1 MNRTTRDLNGKLDFS
16 AFLACFDLIF
26 NKFYMFRL
34 RFQHSLKGALSLTD
48 NFSGIPSL
56 PRHKKA
62 GEEIAMLASFPELN
76 PNPVIEAD
84 FDGNIGYANPAAKK
98 MFPDLENLGS
108 HHPFLSDWKSV
119 VKTLEDEKGT
129 FSREIKANIGIINY
143 FMLLQKVSVYVFTQ
157 KTLIILK
164 ERKRHYEKASNAG
177 LPP

>member
-1 MNRTTRDLNGKLDFS
+1 
-16 AFLACFDLIF
+16 
-26 NKFYMFRL
+26 
-34 RFQHSLKGALSLTD
+34 
-48 NFSGIPSL
+48 
-56 PRHKKA
+56 
-62 GEEIAMLASFPELN
+62 
-76 PNPVIEAD
+76 
-84 FDGNIGYANPAAKK
+84 